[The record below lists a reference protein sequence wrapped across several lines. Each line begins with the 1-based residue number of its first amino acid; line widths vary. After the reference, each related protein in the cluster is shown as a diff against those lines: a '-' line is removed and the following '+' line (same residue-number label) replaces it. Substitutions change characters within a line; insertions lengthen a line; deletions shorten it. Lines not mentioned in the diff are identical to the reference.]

1 MSDVSSSSKSSGFG
15 LKTGVI
21 LIVAAAGAAYYFF
34 GGAGQVEDLGTTFV
48 AQRGDLAITV
58 LEGGNVEAMESQEI
72 RSEIKGHQGVKI
84 LSIIEE
90 GYQVTQK
97 DIDNGLVLVE
107 LDSSGLEDQLI
118 NQQISLQT
126 AEATFIEREAQFDIV
141 LNQNQSDLS
150 AAELNVKFARMDFE
164 KFLGANQVQSI
175 LDDLKLLDRF
185 KEEEKAPETAF
196 EPKVMKGPDG
206 FIRGDATQK
215 AADAAVNR
223 ERPARVGRPDDA
235 SRGGGERSWSQGRT
249 GGGRPGGERAGG
261 GSQGGGGRGGFPGG
275 SQGGSP
281 EQMQQMRQMI
291 EANGGQF
298 PDFMKERM
306 EQMGVTVEDFL
317 KRLDS
322 TEGGGGRP
330 APTEPPKAEVAPPTQ
345 VTMVLDEDYVRK
357 RAALDFSVFAD
368 ADKLE
373 DGEAKQMLRSF
384 DDSILVAEEEH
395 RLAKNRLDG
404 QVRLFEKEFITKNEL
419 ELEQVNVQK
428 REIQKESAL
437 IDKMLYIQY
446 TFPKTAEQL
455 LSDFEESLMNLS
467 RTRKE
472 AGAKISQEDARLKS
486 AEQKFNIENW
496 KTNDLEDQISKCVIR
511 AETLGLV
518 VYGSSTDSNPFR
530 RSSSEPIQEG
540 TTLRQRQLI
549 LTIPDMTRMSVK
561 VDIHEASVKQVAIGQ
576 TATFHFDSFPDNELT
591 GSVHKVAVL
600 ADSAN
605 AFMNPDLK
613 VYPTVVSIDG
623 VHEWLRPG
631 MSAEVEIL
639 IDTVEDAVFIPIQAV
654 SYSGNSQVCYVMKNG
669 TRERRE
675 VVTGS
680 FTEEFIQIKEG
691 LSEAEE
697 VLLLAPIEADD
708 GSGEDSGKES
718 AEPAPAESAA

>member
-1 MSDVSSSSKSSGFG
+1 MSELSGSTKSSGLGF
-15 LKTGVI
+15 KTGIVVL
-21 LIVAAAGAAYYFF
+21 LIVAAGAYYVIK
-34 GGAGQVEDLGTTFV
+34 GSGQVEDKGTTFI
-48 AQRGDLAITV
+48 AQRGDLEITV
-58 LEGGNVEAMESQEI
+58 LEGGSVKAMESQEI
-72 RSEIKGHQGVKI
+72 RSEIKGHTGVKI

-90 GYQVTQK
+90 GYRVTQE
-97 DIDNGLVLVE
+97 DIDNKLVLVE
-107 LDSSGLEDQLI
+107 IDSSGLEDQLI

-164 KFLGANQVQSI
+164 KFLGANQVQAI

-185 KEEEKAPETAF
+185 KEDEKPVGTEF
-196 EPKVMKGPDG
+196 KPKVMKGPDG
-206 FIRGDATQK
+206 FIKGDATQK

-223 ERPARVGRPDDA
+223 ERPARVGRPDGA
-235 SRGGGERSWSQGRT
+235 SRGGDRS
-249 GGGRPGGERAGG
+249 GGERTWDRGQGG
-261 GSQGGGGRGGFPGG
+261 GSRGGAPGGAGRGGAPGG
-275 SQGGSP
+275 GQGGSP

-306 EQMGVTVEDFL
+306 DQMGVTVEDFL
-317 KRLDS
+317 KRMDGA

-330 APTEPPKAEVAPPTQ
+330 APPEPPKAVEAPQ
-345 VTMVLDEDYVRK
+345 KVTMVLDQDYIRK
-357 RAALDFSVFAD
+357 RAELDFSKYAN
-368 ADKLE
+368 KELLE
-373 DGEAKQMLRSF
+373 DGEAKQMLIGF
-384 DDSILVAEEEH
+384 DDSILVADEEYKLASNKLEGQR
-395 RLAKNRLDG
+395 RLYDK
-404 QVRLFEKEFITKNEL
+404 KFITKNEL
-419 ELEQVNVQK
+419 DLEVVNVSK
-428 REIQKESAL
+428 REIQKESAA

-446 TFPKTAEQL
+446 TFPKQAEQL
-455 LSDFEESLMNLS
+455 FSDFEEALMNLT

-518 VYGSSTDSNPFR
+518 VYGSSGDSNPFR
-530 RSSSEPIQEG
+530 RSTSEPIQEG

-576 TATFHFDSFPDNELT
+576 TATLHFDSFPENELT
-591 GSVHKVAVL
+591 GLVHKVAVL

-631 MSAEVEIL
+631 MSAEVAIL
-639 IDTVEDAVFIPIQAV
+639 IDTVEDVVFVPIQAV
-654 SYSGNSQVCYVMKNG
+654 SYNGDSQVVYVMKNG
-669 TRERRE
+669 VRERRE
-675 VVTGS
+675 VVAGS
-680 FTEEFIQIKEG
+680 FTEEFIEIKDG
-691 LSEAEE
+691 LSEGEE

-708 GSGEDSGKES
+708 ES
-718 AEPAPAESAA
+718 EEETDDPAEAESAA